1 MIIGYTKPLYWL
13 LSTSVRE
20 KGHLAMIP
28 ILFLSVRWDSAIDRG
43 GESFSF
49 TRETTGAMNSRSSRK
64 PCKGCLRGLPK
75 APSTMTLQAGWP
87 CPSAGRS
94 HIGYC
99 FRKPVDSHG
108 AAHP

>member
-43 GESFSF
+43 GEWFSF
-49 TRETTGAMNSRSSRK
+49 TRENTGVWAENHQGRHAM
-64 PCKGCLRGLPK
+64 
-75 APSTMTLQAGWP
+75 A
-87 CPSAGRS
+87 
-94 HIGYC
+94 
-99 FRKPVDSHG
+99 V
-108 AAHP
+108 